1 MIQRLS
7 FLILMFFALCLQAQE
22 QTDQD
27 ADTLVF
33 EYAKLA
39 DQLHFNDLPY
49 QSLDG
54 FQTYRPIGRRHL
66 PWARSGNLGTVLH
79 QLLFQAQDWTIESH
93 LGGYQP
99 LLLTHDSIRYY
110 RMSRPFTQLSYVN
123 GAEAEQYF
131 QAFHSQNLGE
141 GLNLSFKYER
151 ITSEGFFLRQLTNHT
166 RFHASFNARSRD
178 QRFRAKGYFFLNNI
192 EAQENG
198 GIVFGSDDNPDDNT
212 VLLDIELQNAQN
224 RSRSQGVF
232 VDQQYDLLQLKDS
245 LPLLSL
251 GYALRWTKA
260 FRNYNDNVA
269 ADERDFFPNYYF
281 DQNQSADSSYADEVK
296 QELYL
301 LAWENRFR
309 FSYSLVDQHYFQNQ
323 LTDRRFTSH
332 FVAAAFEDTL
342 LGNAL
347 EARFEKGLSGFLA
360 DETDFYAAITF
371 PKWKSFNLQ
380 AYTALTAKVPDFFWW
395 RQRSNHYLYDLEWE
409 TSKSQ
414 RIGGKL
420 SDDKS
425 GLVLQLEVSNLQD
438 WVYFDSLRLPQQAAD
453 PMQVVQLQLSKSF
466 NFLRNFHLF
475 NRLAYQLISDESL
488 IPLPDL
494 ISYHSFYYENRFFKS
509 SLSLQ
514 AGFDF
519 YWVNEYQGYAYD
531 PAMAQ
536 FHLRPQAD
544 ALGNIQQLDFFLNL
558 GLSKAARIMFKFE
571 NLLLP
576 SFIEDS
582 YRIQD
587 YPIPGRVMKVGL
599 SWRMLN

>member
-7 FLILMFFALCLQAQE
+7 FLFVLLAALHLQAQE
-22 QTDQD
+22 QQDQD

-33 EYAKLA
+33 EEAKLA
-39 DQLHFNDLPY
+39 DQLQFNDLDY
-49 QSLDG
+49 QTLDG

-79 QLLFQAQDWTIESH
+79 PLLFQTQDWSIESH
-93 LGGYQP
+93 LGAYQP
-99 LLLTHDSIRYY
+99 LLLTHGSIRYY

-166 RFHASFNARSRD
+166 RFHASFNAQSRN
-178 QRFRAKGYFFLNNI
+178 QRYRAKGYFFLNNI

-198 GIVFGSDDNPDDNT
+198 GIVLGSNNNPDDNT
-212 VLLDIELQNAQN
+212 VLLDVELRNAQN

-232 VDQQYDLLQLKDS
+232 VDQQYDLLQFKDS
-245 LPLLSL
+245 LALLSL
-251 GYALRWTKA
+251 GYAVQWTKA
-260 FRNYNDNVA
+260 FRNYNDNLA
-269 ADERDFFPNYYF
+269 ADEQDFFPNYYF
-281 DQNQSADSSYADEVK
+281 DQNQSADTSYADEVK

-301 LAWENRFR
+301 LALDQRFR
-309 FSYSLVDQHYFQNQ
+309 LSYSLVEQHYFQNT
-323 LTDRRFTSH
+323 LTDQQFQSH
-332 FVAAAFEDTL
+332 FVAAAFQDTL
-342 LGNAL
+342 FKNAL

-360 DETDFYAAITF
+360 DETDLYAAITF
-371 PKWKSFNLQ
+371 PKWKSYSLK
-380 AYTALTAKVPDFFWW
+380 AYTALTAKVPDFLLW
-395 RQRSNHYLYDLEWE
+395 RQRSNHYLYDEARE

-420 SDDKS
+420 SDEKS
-425 GLVLQLEVSNLQD
+425 GLSLQMEVSNLQD
-438 WVYFDSLRLPQQAAD
+438 WIYFDSLRLPQQASDAI
-453 PMQVVQLQLSKSF
+453 QVLQFQLSKSF
-466 NFLRNFHLF
+466 QFLRNFHLF
-475 NRLAYQLISDESL
+475 NRLAYQLISEDAL

-494 ISYHSFYYENRFFKS
+494 LSYHSFYYENRFFKN
-509 SLSLQ
+509 SLRLQ

-558 GLSKAARIMFKFE
+558 GLSEAARIMFKFE

-576 SFIEDS
+576 SFSEDS